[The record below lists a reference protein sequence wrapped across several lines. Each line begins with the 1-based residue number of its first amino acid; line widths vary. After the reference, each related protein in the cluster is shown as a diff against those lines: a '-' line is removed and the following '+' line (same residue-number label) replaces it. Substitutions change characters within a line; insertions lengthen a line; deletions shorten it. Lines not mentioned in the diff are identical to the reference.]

1 VQAKEHAA
9 ETWCHHATAHELAP
23 GGKPW
28 QYLLVPHD
36 EVQGILLRHATHGTI
51 VLDAKWKRPHGK
63 LAEADLRQLFAYAQH
78 YRGHGARL
86 LYPQSGEEKSVEGV
100 FMPKLFNAKMGL
112 EEAIHCGAS
121 YLHVGQVAWLSDDG
135 MVTDIDPAIGYLWC
149 SIEDELPDWLQ
160 T

>member
-78 YRGHGARL
+78 FGATGRGCFIRRVGRKSQWKEYLCQSCSTQKWGLKRPFTAALLTCTWGRWHG
-86 LYPQSGEEKSVEGV
+86 
-100 FMPKLFNAKMGL
+100 
-112 EEAIHCGAS
+112 
-121 YLHVGQVAWLSDDG
+121 
-135 MVTDIDPAIGYLWC
+135 
-149 SIEDELPDWLQ
+149 
-160 T
+160 